1 MGIKQRNVD
10 ENGDGGIKQTT
21 HYWKEDGNQS
31 SNGPLGGGK
40 DQTAQK
46 SRMGIT
52 RTSGK
57 HGGYIWLVTI

>member
-10 ENGDGGIKQTT
+10 ENGDGG
-21 HYWKEDGNQS
+21 

-52 RTSGK
+52 RTTGWEAW
-57 HGGYIWLVTI
+57 GIYMVGYYLRLLSKKKR